1 MLMKTNQFDA
11 DAGIHIEQPYRSSLL
26 TRAVLR
32 FERYMDYRRERRD
45 LLSLDDHLLKDIGL
59 GRAEAE
65 RIARKPF
72 KWL

>member
-1 MLMKTNQFDA
+1 
-11 DAGIHIEQPYRSSLL
+11 LL